1 MTWICIFSTS
11 DSCMHGQASE
21 DAAKLMAQAKGS
33 YGAGVGEERLGL
45 VTPIYALR
53 EYAET
58 LEAGCQPKPRKL
70 YQRPDGQ
77 YVADVLPRG

>member
-1 MTWICIFSTS
+1 
-11 DSCMHGQASE
+11 
-21 DAAKLMAQAKGS
+21 MAQAKGS
-33 YGAGVGEERLGL
+33 YGAGLGEERLGL
-45 VTPIYALR
+45 CTPLYALR

-77 YVADVLPRG
+77 YVAEVLPRGSVSCLSPVSSRWWAVRHG